1 MCYSF
6 AFFVI
11 GLMLTT
17 TAQALLM
24 WCSRLHDYP
33 FAAPSIWEII
43 VAVSVYGAV
52 ASVIVALLW
61 LVISIQVLDYPIG
74 SYANNTH
81 DAPLVFN
88 IPPQPAAYATY
99 GVCRLL
105 QCQPSSL
112 TDSMDM
118 YSSSLQYSSWQFCS
132 SSYSALRLGIQRFF
146 SVCPLNVNMCLHMS

>member
-6 AFFVI
+6 AFFII

-17 TAQALLM
+17 MAQVFLM
-24 WCSRLHDYP
+24 WCSQLDDYP
-33 FAAPSIWEII
+33 LFALSIWETLIAI
-43 VAVSVYGAV
+43 SLYGGM
-52 ASVIVALLW
+52 ASVIVAILW
-61 LVISIQVLDYPIG
+61 LLISIQVLDFPIG

-112 TDSMDM
+112 TDSMD
-118 YSSSLQYSSWQFCS
+118 
-132 SSYSALRLGIQRFF
+132 I
-146 SVCPLNVNMCLHMS
+146 V